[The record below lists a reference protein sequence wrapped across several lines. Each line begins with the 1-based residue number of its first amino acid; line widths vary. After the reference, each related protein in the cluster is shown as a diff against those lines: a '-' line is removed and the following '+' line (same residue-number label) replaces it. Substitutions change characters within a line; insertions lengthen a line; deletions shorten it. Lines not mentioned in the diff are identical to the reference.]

1 MSEEL
6 EELVIKLSADVSGLT
21 AGFAHVSEESKKTA
35 EKVESHLSKMKEG
48 FEKLHKT
55 VELVAG
61 IIGIELGYKAFKE
74 LIWGS
79 MESIDAMDKLSD
91 KLGVTTES
99 LYGLKILCD
108 DTGVSLDSVTAGMQ
122 KMAIALA
129 EAGRKSGDASHG
141 LAELGLDLKELKS
154 ARPDEAFGMISDALN
169 KLTDHQEKARLAQVF
184 FGRGAREL
192 TNIIRAGSEGMEEA
206 KKSAEDLGFALTK
219 VETTKVA
226 KAKDELE
233 LLGSA
238 LKVIGMRLA
247 VESAPFI
254 EAIAHRAVDAAKDVH
269 GFKDAIKDLVESA
282 VQGAGF
288 IINTWWGFKVLWA
301 GLKVAFA
308 EFTDGVWHGL
318 DLMVRMIVER
328 IEIVKNVFGAL
339 IETGKSMGSS
349 FEVIWSA
356 LKLPVAMFVQFTAEQ
371 LGKLLRVAGETASQ
385 FDAELGAKI
394 QGTADSIAAST
405 GTMAVDAKANLS
417 KVAEAA
423 AQQGEKTKEAWKNI
437 FDTSGMTDKAHQ
449 IVELLG
455 LDKADAYL
463 SRTKEELDEITKT
476 GPPGTAMVQWL
487 HDVQDE
493 ADEAAKKVA
502 AIAPGGEGGQ
512 GEEDT
517 GMTAYQKELSDKLAA
532 LDLYQN
538 EDLTKEAD
546 WYQQNQDMLVA
557 AKEQGLLTE
566 SEYNLA
572 LEDLNIK
579 HTARLSQIDADGSRK
594 NLAMWQ
600 TGWSGKAKIVSDV
613 LGQVAG
619 LMNSKNRQMFE
630 VGKAAAYA
638 STIINTAQAAMGA
651 YSAYAS
657 IPYVGPVL
665 GAAAAAAAVVAGA
678 VQLSTISS
686 TSFGGGG
693 SVGGSFSASAPSA
706 SGVAPTASGTSNAQI
721 AGSSQSTAPPSAIEI
736 HMKGRDGLTK
746 QELIDLSDKL
756 EELKKDG
763 VNPGKITFVS

>member
-35 EKVESHLSKMKEG
+35 EKVESHLGKMKEG

-79 MESIDAMDKLSD
+79 MESIDVMDKLSD

-122 KMAIALA
+122 KMTIALA

-141 LAELGLDLKELKS
+141 IEELGLDLKELKS

-206 KKSAEDLGFALTK
+206 KKSAEELGFALTK

-247 VESAPFI
+247 VELSPFI
-254 EAIAHRAVDAAKDVH
+254 EAIAHHFVDAAKNVH
-269 GFKDAIKDLVESA
+269 GFKDQIIASVD
-282 VQGAGF
+282 AGVH
-288 IINTWWGFKVLWA
+288 GFGFLANSLHGLSIEWA
-301 GLKVAFA
+301 GLKVAA
-308 EFTDGVWHGL
+308 ISVASAVDDSFTVL
-318 DLMVRMIVER
+318 
-328 IEIVKNVFGAL
+328 KNVGHALMETAKEGDAGFAIMAKAVQYAFAKAAEAVGQSMASILHDLADGMTAAGVQGADAVRDMAFSVGRSTNGL
-339 IETGKSMGSS
+339 ALSTGKE
-349 FEVIWSA
+349 FDT
-356 LKLPVAMFVQFTAEQ
+356 LKEQVVKQAE
-371 LGKLLRVAGETASQ
+371 
-385 FDAELGAKI
+385 I
-394 QGTADSIAAST
+394 
-405 GTMAVDAKANLS
+405 
-417 KVAEAA
+417 
-423 AQQGEKTKEAWKNI
+423 TKEAWSNV
-437 FDTSGMTDKAHQ
+437 FDTSENQQMHDALETAKVDLGN
-449 IVELLG
+449 LLNMPAPG
-455 LDKADAYL
+455 
-463 SRTKEELDEITKT
+463 DEI
-476 GPPGTAMVQWL
+476 VQWL
-487 HDVQDE
+487 LGIQSE
-493 ADEAAKKVA
+493 AEEAAKAVAKV
-502 AIAPGGEGGQ
+502 APGGDGGNQANDEGDN
-512 GEEDT
+512 GETE
-517 GMTAYQKELSDKLAA
+517 YQKGLKAKLTA
-532 LDLYQN
+532 LDLYQS

-546 WYQQNQDMLVA
+546 WYQSNQDMLVA

-579 HTARLSQIDADGSRK
+579 HTARLNAIDEDGARK
-594 NLAMWQ
+594 NVEIWKSGWQ
-600 TGWSGKAKIVSDV
+600 GKAKIIGDIMGSLSV
-613 LGQVAG
+613 LMQ
-619 LMNSKNRQMFE
+619 SKHRSMFE

-638 STIINTAQAAMGA
+638 STIVTTAQAAMGS

-665 GAAAAAAAVVAGA
+665 GAAAAAAAIAAGA
-678 VQLSTISS
+678 VQLATISS

-693 SVGGSFSASAPSA
+693 SVGGSFSTSAPSA
-706 SGVAPTASGTSNAQI
+706 AGGSPSINGTSNAQI
-721 AGSSQSTAPPSAIEI
+721 SGSSQATAPPQAIEI

-746 QELIDLSDKL
+746 QELIDLSDQL